1 MSRSQTDRLSEAR
14 RDMALFR
21 TPSRV
26 GGREEDFVNTVPA
39 MAVTGLQAI
48 LGDEHDELPSDR
60 DFIAMLAAY
69 RATGGIART
78 DDLAR
83 MLNEQ
88 RSAGLDG
95 LAGLIS
101 AGTVFGFEWRS
112 EFWLPMF
119 QFVPHDLTIKPAPQ
133 QVVAELTDEFDGWA
147 LAVWFSQPNS
157 WLKCRRP
164 VNLLDTQLTQVLEAA
179 RADRFIAAG

>member
-1 MSRSQTDRLSEAR
+1 MSRSQLVRLTEAR
-14 RDMALFR
+14 TDMALFR
-21 TPSRV
+21 SPLRDV
-26 GGREEDFVNTVPA
+26 GRHDGFVDTVPA
-39 MAVTGLQAI
+39 MAVTGLHAI
-48 LGDEHDELPSDR
+48 VSDEDAELPSDR

-88 RSAGLDG
+88 RRAGLDG
-95 LAGLIS
+95 LAGLIAS
-101 AGTVFGFEWRS
+101 GTVFGFEWRRA
-112 EFWLPMF
+112 FWLPMF
-119 QFVPHDLTIKPAPQ
+119 QFEPHDLTLKPAPR

-147 LAVWFSQPNS
+147 LAVWFAHQNS
-157 WLKCRRP
+157 WLQGRRP
-164 VNLLDTQLTQVLEAA
+164 VDLLDSQLTQVLEAA